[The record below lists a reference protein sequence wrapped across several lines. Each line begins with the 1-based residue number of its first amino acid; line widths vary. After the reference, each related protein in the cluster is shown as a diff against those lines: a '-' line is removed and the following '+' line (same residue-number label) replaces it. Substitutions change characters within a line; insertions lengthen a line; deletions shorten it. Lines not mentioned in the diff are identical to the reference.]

1 MEQKEF
7 TRPVGKP
14 AQLDGSADAKVKNTK
29 IDGNLNVASAQKEPP
44 VSPTNPLA
52 NQSQA
57 TNSNQQ
63 PKKTEEKIKKTGLK
77 SRLNSIDIS
86 FRVSLEEKVFLAK
99 NLSVILKSGI
109 SLPESLTIVTD
120 QSKGKLK
127 KVLTDIVGKVNSGK
141 SLNVALSNHK
151 DVFDPLFI
159 NMVKVGEKSGTL
171 DQSLTYL
178 ADQLTRDSKLI
189 SKIKSASLYPTIVVI
204 TAVVVGGGI
213 SYFILPK
220 LTKLFSSFKTALPL
234 STRILLW
241 FSKNIEENG
250 VLWLGLVIMTVILVL
265 ILQKIKKIRGIWQ
278 QVVLSL
284 PIIGRLSKSLNLA
297 RFSLILGTLLK
308 NSVSI
313 DEALIIVSGAID
325 SAPYQ
330 KIIQQ
335 VQLEVR
341 QGKTVLEGIEI
352 HDHKSKL
359 FDPTT
364 RAMIRVGEKTG
375 NLSNSLLY
383 ISEYFQEEVDNITKD
398 LATSLEPI
406 LLILIA
412 LVVGFIAISIITP
425 MYSILNVINR

>member
-1 MEQKEF
+1 
-7 TRPVGKP
+7 
-14 AQLDGSADAKVKNTK
+14 
-29 IDGNLNVASAQKEPP
+29 
-44 VSPTNPLA
+44 
-52 NQSQA
+52 
-57 TNSNQQ
+57 
-63 PKKTEEKIKKTGLK
+63 
-77 SRLNSIDIS
+77 
-86 FRVSLEEKVFLAK
+86 
-99 NLSVILKSGI
+99 
-109 SLPESLTIVTD
+109 
-120 QSKGKLK
+120 
-127 KVLTDIVGKVNSGK
+127 
-141 SLNVALSNHK
+141 
-151 DVFDPLFI
+151 
-159 NMVKVGEKSGTL
+159 
-171 DQSLTYL
+171 
-178 ADQLTRDSKLI
+178 
-189 SKIKSASLYPTIVVI
+189 
-204 TAVVVGGGI
+204 
-213 SYFILPK
+213 
-220 LTKLFSSFKTALPL
+220 
-234 STRILLW
+234 
-241 FSKNIEENG
+241 
-250 VLWLGLVIMTVILVL
+250 
-265 ILQKIKKIRGIWQ
+265 
-278 QVVLSL
+278 
-284 PIIGRLSKSLNLA
+284 LA

-341 QGKTVLEGIEI
+341 QGKTLLEGIEI